1 MLMKEVNVERKSH
14 VDEKS
19 ECTIGISHKT
29 ATFGLAGG
37 LASALARFAQ
47 VQIDTF

>member
-19 ECTIGISHKT
+19 EYVIGISHKT
-29 ATFGLAGG
+29 AMFGLAGG
-37 LASALARFAQ
+37 LTSSLDRFVQ
-47 VQIDTF
+47 V